1 MYVSRQQIADEP
13 GEKKTHFLNPQAQRL
28 NISLGDLVGLKSLGV
43 HIITVEPGHFTTE
56 HHFHHA
62 EEEAIYVLSGTAIA
76 TIGDN
81 EFEIKEGDFLGFP
94 TNGIAHS
101 IYVNGSEPLKCLV
114 VGNRLAFDT
123 CDYPRQGKR
132 LYRHNGKWD
141 LVELDAVK
149 KVK

>member
-1 MYVSRQQIADEP
+1 MYLSRQQIADEP
-13 GEKKTHFLNPQAQRL
+13 GEKKTHFLNPQSQRL

-56 HHFHHA
+56 HHFHHID
-62 EEEAIYVLSGTAIA
+62 EEAIYVLSGTGIA
-76 TIGDN
+76 TIGD
-81 EFEIKEGDFLGFP
+81 EEIHISKGDFLGFP

-101 IYVNGSEPLKCLV
+101 IFVTGSEALQCLV
-114 VGNRLAFDT
+114 IGNKTTTDI

-141 LVELDAVK
+141 LVDLDAVT